1 MARLAMLKQAYVIV
15 SESGIAKEAAN
26 FMFLFIIL
34 RETNRIMK
42 LSSYKGFAVLWIC
55 LTSLIIGCDESPKSN
70 NIFTNEFGY
79 PKKITTALGTA
90 VILHQPQRI
99 VALGAGAEDI
109 VLELG
114 IVPVG
119 IESHRWGGD
128 ELGYLPWFKQAIQQ
142 RGAILPAVINMYP
155 ELDIEKIISLKPD
168 LIVATQSGITQETYN
183 HLSHFVPVIAYP
195 SAPWLTTPSQQIEL
209 IARTLDKQQEGEQ
222 LKDELNKILREASN
236 TIPHISHYSFAYIK
250 ANTNT
255 NILSVYVKG
264 DPRVDTLIQLGLTL
278 HPSVNTLKAPFGSFA
293 YNIGLENADNL
304 NSADILITWFNNEQ
318 ERKTVEKQPIFQS
331 IRAVQQGGYIPLTD
345 QSMVVAMS
353 YGTPLSLRWGIPQ
366 FIPLLIEAIKS
377 S

>member
-1 MARLAMLKQAYVIV
+1 MARLAISKQAYVIV
-15 SESGIAKEAAN
+15 SESGIAIEAAS
-26 FMFLFIIL
+26 FMLLFIL
-34 RETNRIMK
+34 REANITMK
-42 LSSYKGFAVLWIC
+42 LKCYKGFAVLLIA
-55 LTSLIIGCDESPKSN
+55 LISLIAGCDKPSKSN
-70 NIFTNEFGY
+70 NISSNVSGY
-79 PKKITTALGTA
+79 PKEITTALGTA
-90 VILHQPQRI
+90 VISHQPQRI

-128 ELGYLPWFKQAIQQ
+128 EVGYLPWFKQEIYQ
-142 RGAILPAVINMYP
+142 RGATLPAVIDMYP

-195 SAPWLTTPSQQIEL
+195 SAPWLTTPTQQIEL
-209 IARTLDKQQEGEQ
+209 IARALDKQQQGDY
-222 LKDELNKILREASN
+222 LKAELNKILHEASK
-236 TIPHISHYSFAYIK
+236 TIPDISHYTFAYIK

-278 HPSVNTLKAPFGSFA
+278 YPSVNTLKAPFGSFA
-293 YNIGLENADNL
+293 YNIGLENADHL
-304 NSADILITWFNNEQ
+304 NGADILITWFNNEQ

-331 IRAVQQGGYIPLTD
+331 IRAVQQSGYIPLTD

-353 YGTPLSLRWGIPQ
+353 YGTPLSLRWGISQ
-366 FIPLLIEAIKS
+366 FMSLLIEAIKS

>member
-1 MARLAMLKQAYVIV
+1 ML
-15 SESGIAKEAAN
+15 
-26 FMFLFIIL
+26 LFIL
-34 RETNRIMK
+34 REANITMK
-42 LSSYKGFAVLWIC
+42 LKCYKGFAVLLIA
-55 LTSLIIGCDESPKSN
+55 LISLIAGCDKPSKSN
-70 NIFTNEFGY
+70 NISSNVSGY
-79 PKKITTALGTA
+79 PKEITTALGTA
-90 VILHQPQRI
+90 VISHQPQRI

-128 ELGYLPWFKQAIQQ
+128 EVGYLPWFKQEIYQ
-142 RGAILPAVINMYP
+142 RGATLPAVIDMYP

-195 SAPWLTTPSQQIEL
+195 SAPWLTTPTQQIEL
-209 IARTLDKQQEGEQ
+209 IARALDKQQQGDY
-222 LKDELNKILREASN
+222 LKAELNKILHEASK
-236 TIPHISHYSFAYIK
+236 TIPDISHYTFAYIK

-278 HPSVNTLKAPFGSFA
+278 YPSVNTLKAPFGSFA
-293 YNIGLENADNL
+293 YNIGLENADHL
-304 NSADILITWFNNEQ
+304 NGADILITWFNNEQ

-331 IRAVQQGGYIPLTD
+331 IRAVQQSGYIPLTD

-353 YGTPLSLRWGIPQ
+353 YGTPLSLRWGISQ
-366 FIPLLIEAIKS
+366 FMPLLIEAIKS